1 MTRDKLTK
9 ANQSIEKALMVIEVL
24 ARQHGPMRLQ
34 DLSDAVEMPASTI
47 SRLLTSL
54 GKHRYVNQDPD
65 THRYSLTLKFAQI
78 GALVKSQFRI
88 SEAARPYM
96 KDLSIEVEESV
107 CLAIEQ
113 DSEVVYVDTVDGP
126 DSMLKTMQRI
136 GKRAPLHSTGVGKV
150 LLLNFNPQEIERIAE
165 STGLK
170 PLTYKTITDKQR
182 LIEAVESI
190 RTKGYAIDDEECEIG
205 ARCVAAPIWDYSGIV
220 VAAISVSGPATRM
233 TIAKI
238 ESIRD
243 SLLRVA
249 NEISRTFC
257 MGGNEAI
264 SRDKSLR

>member
-1 MTRDKLTK
+1 
-9 ANQSIEKALMVIEVL
+9 
-24 ARQHGPMRLQ
+24 
-34 DLSDAVEMPASTI
+34 
-47 SRLLTSL
+47 
-54 GKHRYVNQDPD
+54 
-65 THRYSLTLKFAQI
+65 
-78 GALVKSQFRI
+78 
-88 SEAARPYM
+88 M